1 MSYTL
6 HQSPDLYTP
15 VNNPMRFVVASSNY
29 TQTNFQYFADIYV
42 SGQTG
47 YTRILQ
53 SPDLNYNSAYFDIS
67 EIIRS
72 SITKNVPNNTYGFQR
87 ATNSYVAYEVKF
99 GEQYGA
105 SSGIVAYPNITVTGL
120 KYAFNGVFSQK
131 NFISYAYTTWVDK
144 KANSNEPSNTY
155 VQYPSSNRFHSI
167 LSNVSG
173 TIYYLEVITYDTNG
187 NALGTYLIE
196 NPDQAVDA
204 YNKHYFTIN
213 AGITGLNNATLASGV
228 QPVIT
233 SSVAYYDIRFR
244 DFVNT
249 HNSIGYHRFTID
261 TSCTTSPIYTVHFR
275 NELGG
280 LDSYDFIRKSHKTSN
295 ILSRDK
301 YTQIYGTRTS
311 SSAWTDSIT
320 DRGDTI
326 FNTQISDSYSLES
339 DWVTD
344 SVASWL
350 RELIE
355 SPEVYIETSANVYEP
370 AIITTTSYESKT
382 IDNEK
387 MFTVQV
393 TLELA
398 NKRWRQRG

>member
-29 TQTNFQYFADIYV
+29 SQTNYQYFADIYV

-53 SPDLNYNSAYFDIS
+53 SPDLNYNSAFFDIS
-67 EIIRS
+67 EVLRS
-72 SITKNVPNNTYGFQR
+72 SVTKDAPNNTYGFQR

-105 SSGIVAYPNITVTGL
+105 SSGIIAYPNITVTGL

-131 NFISYAYTTWVDK
+131 DFCSYVYTTYVD
-144 KANSNEPSNTY
+144 ALALSNQPTTTY
-155 VQYPSSNRFHSI
+155 LQYPSSNRFHSI
-167 LSNVSG
+167 MSNVSG
-173 TIYYLEVITYDTNG
+173 TIYYLEVLTYNSSG
-187 NALGTYLIE
+187 ALLGTYLIE
-196 NPDQAVDA
+196 NADQAVNA

-213 AGITGLNNATLASGV
+213 AGVTGLNGATLASGS

-244 DFVNT
+244 DFANT
-249 HNSIGYHRFTID
+249 ANTIGSHRFTID

-275 NELGG
+275 NEMGG
-280 LDSYDFIRKSHKTSN
+280 LDSFDFIRKSHKSSDTQ
-295 ILSRDK
+295 RDK
-301 YTQIYGTRTS
+301 YTQSTGTRNSAS
-311 SSAWTDSIT
+311 SWTDSVT

-326 FNTQISDSYSLES
+326 FNTKIADKYVLES
-339 DWVTD
+339 DWITD
-344 SVASWL
+344 SASSWL

-355 SPEVYIETSANVYEP
+355 SPEVYIETSSAIYEP
-370 AIITTTSYESKT
+370 AIVVTNSYETKT